1 MSPRLRG
8 SAASVTLMAALLAAP
23 AILPPLQGQTTIASN
38 SLFASSYVFRGMTL
52 TNVPT
57 AQPKLA
63 LSHPSLGGTV
73 SAFVGGNVEFAV
85 PSSAN
90 ALSEGGGVAGMN
102 EIDLVAQ
109 FSHAV
114 GPSTLMLGATR
125 YQFSGHNRVYTPDWN
140 TTEVFLGARADK
152 WFGTP
157 AIVANWDVETI
168 HGVYVEATAARTLHA
183 GRLAPT
189 VGLLAGYTLGQEA
202 HDALDQYYNFSER
215 GLTHLDASVAQS
227 VAVFGLTLT
236 PNVHVQYS
244 PEGQNTRAT
253 GALPS
258 HRNRATKVWI
268 GVDVGYS
275 HLTGAH

>member
-1 MSPRLRG
+1 MPSLARRTATIAVMLT
-8 SAASVTLMAALLAAP
+8 SQTLLS
-23 AILPPLQGQTTIASN
+23 PLQGQTTIASN

-57 AQPKLA
+57 AQPKLS
-63 LSHPSLGGTV
+63 LSRPSFGGTV

-90 ALSEGGGVAGMN
+90 ALSEGGGVSGMN
-102 EIDLVAQ
+102 EIDVVAQ
-109 FSHAV
+109 FSHAI
-114 GPSTLMLGATR
+114 GPSTISLGATR

-140 TTEVFLGARADK
+140 TTELFIGARADH

-157 AIVANWDVETI
+157 SIVANWDIETI
-168 HGVYVEATAARTLHA
+168 HGVYVEAAASRTLHA
-183 GRLAPT
+183 GGLAPT

-202 HDALDQYYNFSER
+202 AGALDQYYNFSER
-215 GLTHLDASVAQS
+215 GVTHVDASVAQS
-227 VAVFGLTLT
+227 VAVFGVTLT
-236 PNVHVQYS
+236 PNMHVQYS
-244 PEGQNTRAT
+244 PEGQNTRAV

-258 HRNRATKVWI
+258 HRNRATKVWV
-268 GVDVGYS
+268 GVDIGFS